1 MTKADLTEV
10 QHFAN
15 SLGVGIT
22 IDGRNG
28 YFTRRFVKMF
38 QDTFQIGDYSGVGRL
53 VVDGIPGPKTLEA
66 MRICKAEGGRVS
78 RHFHYKEFRNKGSLT
93 PTVSNHVIRLER
105 ELVEGLERLRKVA
118 GPIHIASGYRSP
130 VHNRAI
136 GGVSN
141 SQHTYGRAVD
151 LHRSRM
157 RSNVTEAQARAAG
170 FSGVGIESRS
180 NNSVIHL
187 DVRPTPTRWYYR

>member
-66 MRICKAEGGRVS
+66 MRICRAEGGRVS
-78 RHFHYKEFRNKGSLT
+78 RHFRYKEFRNKGS
-93 PTVSNHVIRLER
+93 S
-105 ELVEGLERLRKVA
+105 LR
-118 GPIHIASGYRSP
+118 PCLI
-130 VHNRAI
+130 
-136 GGVSN
+136 
-141 SQHTYGRAVD
+141 
-151 LHRSRM
+151 M
-157 RSNVTEAQARAAG
+157 
-170 FSGVGIESRS
+170 
-180 NNSVIHL
+180 
-187 DVRPTPTRWYYR
+187 